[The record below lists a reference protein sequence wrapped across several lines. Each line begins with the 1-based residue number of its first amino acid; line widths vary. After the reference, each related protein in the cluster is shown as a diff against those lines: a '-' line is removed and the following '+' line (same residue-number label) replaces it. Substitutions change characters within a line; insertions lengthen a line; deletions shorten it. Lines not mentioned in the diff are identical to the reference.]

1 MVELVTFPAEQPAGL
16 AVVEIREHGVIVGDA
31 DYRVC
36 ELCHL
41 GVVEHVRVDPPFRR
55 RGLATQ
61 AITKVLA
68 DWSGYRWSTSPINEH
83 GALCF
88 WKSLDWPEPETLG
101 SPIECAH
108 MRHADEQMP

>member
-1 MVELVTFPAEQPAGL
+1 MVELVTIPAELPAGL
-16 AVVEIREHGVIVGDA
+16 AVVEIREHGVAVGDA

-36 ELCHL
+36 EVCRL
-41 GVVEHVRVDPPFRR
+41 GVVEQVRVDPPFRR

-61 AITKVLA
+61 VIIKLLA
-68 DWSGYRWSTSPINEH
+68 DWPGCRWSTSPINAP

-101 SPIECAH
+101 SPVECAH
-108 MRHADEQMP
+108 MRHADERTS